1 MLKVFLG
8 GTVAGYDWRKI
19 VEKEFKCDRN
29 IELFNPIVSKWTK
42 ECVIRENKYK
52 ENCDISLF
60 VITPYLQG
68 IYSIAEAVEESNK
81 RPERTVFVIL
91 EKVINNNEKEIRT
104 FTEHMLHSLQVTGE
118 LIERNG
124 GQFFTSLEE
133 LIDYIKA
140 RLRE

>member
-1 MLKVFLG
+1 MIKIFLG

-19 VEKEFKCDRN
+19 IETEFKCCRN

-42 ECVIRENKYK
+42 ECVIRENEYK

-60 VITPYLQG
+60 VITPYMEG

-81 RPERTVFVIL
+81 RPERTIFVIL
-91 EKVINNNEKEIRT
+91 DKVVNGKEIRT
-104 FTEHMLHSLQVTGE
+104 FTEHMKRSLQVTGE

-124 GQFFTSLEE
+124 GQFFNSLEE
-133 LIDYIKA
+133 LIECINY